1 MFETVIAA
9 MLKHK
14 QIVFATIAVAALSG
28 MVIAPATQVA
38 RAQLGEDIANDVL
51 DSVFGDGDDEDNEEA
66 AATEEVSGDD
76 NQDIDQTQEQTNE
89 QEQEAEQ
96 EVDQES
102 SQDETNVQ
110 ANELDTGANT
120 ATVAQ
125 SNDADQ
131 DVAAA
136 AEASDADASSSAED
150 DDHDSKHKKHHHSD
164 GSDSDTTT
172 SSAEAIVS
180 ATAEAT
186 GIVDQ
191 DNDATVR
198 QDSSIHDVDLSNNVA
213 FGDDTNTQIA
223 VPIIDQDQ
231 RAANLAEQRAA
242 NLNVVDID
250 EDGTGGTDTEPIRTF
265 TCNPSTLAG
274 IAVTR
279 SGSTC
284 SATGDTNIITGGVCD
299 AVEGTRTVS
308 GGQNPQA
315 TCSFPATAV

>member
-136 AEASDADASSSAED
+136 AEASDAEAESEAED

-242 NLNVVDID
+242 NLDVEDVDVFPYGTTVVVD
-250 EDGTGGTDTEPIRTF
+250 EDGDGGFCPPGQEGRDNPRF
-265 TCNPSTLAG
+265 PGCN
-274 IAVTR
+274 
-279 SGSTC
+279 
-284 SATGDTNIITGGVCD
+284 
-299 AVEGTRTVS
+299 
-308 GGQNPQA
+308 
-315 TCSFPATAV
+315 

>member
-1 MFETVIAA
+1 LISLMFETVIAA

-28 MVIAPATQVA
+28 MVIAPTTQVA
-38 RAQLGEDIANDVL
+38 RAALGEDIANSVL
-51 DSVFGDGDDEDNEEA
+51 DSVFGDGDDEAADEEEEA
-66 AATEEVSGDD
+66 AATEDQSGDD

-89 QEQEAEQ
+89 QENDQEQEA
-96 EVDQES
+96 DQDVTQTN

-136 AEASDADASSSAED
+136 AEASDADADSDASDED
-150 DDHDSKHKKHHHSD
+150 HGDHHGKDKKHHHSD

-231 RAANLAEQRAA
+231 RAANLGINLAEQRAA
-242 NLNVVDID
+242 NLDLD
-250 EDGTGGTDTEPIRTF
+250 YGFTTGPAGPAGPPGPPGPSGECPEGFELRTITVPSVGEGPPDTI
-265 TCNPSTLAG
+265 
-274 IAVTR
+274 
-279 SGSTC
+279 STC
-284 SATGDTNIITGGVCD
+284 
-299 AVEGTRTVS
+299 VEIEEE
-308 GGQNPQA
+308 
-315 TCSFPATAV
+315 

>member
-38 RAQLGEDIANDVL
+38 RAQLGEDIARDVL
-51 DSVFGDGDDEDNEEA
+51 DSVFGDGDDEEDEVEA
-66 AATEEVSGDD
+66 ESAATEDQSGDD
-76 NQDIDQTQEQTNE
+76 NQDIDQTQTQSNE
-89 QEQEAEQ
+89 
-96 EVDQES
+96 
-102 SQDETNVQ
+102 Q
-110 ANELDTGANT
+110 ANELRTGANT

-136 AEASDADASSSAED
+136 AEASDADAESEAED

-242 NLNVVDID
+242 NLDIEEVDVFPY
-250 EDGTGGTDTEPIRTF
+250 GVTTGGGGDGGDGGDGGADLICVQPEGGGSPILIPISEREP
-265 TCNPSTLAG
+265 
-274 IAVTR
+274 
-279 SGSTC
+279 
-284 SATGDTNIITGGVCD
+284 
-299 AVEGTRTVS
+299 
-308 GGQNPQA
+308 GQQVLPLQA
-315 TCSFPATAV
+315 CGETP

>member
-38 RAQLGEDIANDVL
+38 RAQLGEDIANSVL
-51 DSVFGDGDDEDNEEA
+51 DSVFGDGDDEEDEA
-66 AATEEVSGDD
+66 EAESAATEEVSGDD
-76 NQDIDQTQEQTNE
+76 NQDIDQNQEQSNE
-89 QEQEAEQ
+89 QDQEAEQ

-102 SQDETNVQ
+102 SQDETNIQ
-110 ANELDTGANT
+110 ANDLRTGANT

-136 AEASDADASSSAED
+136 AEASDADAESEAED
-150 DDHDSKHKKHHHSD
+150 EDHGDDHGKDKKHHHSD

-242 NLNVVDID
+242 NLDIEDVDVFPYGTTVVVD
-250 EDGTGGTDTEPIRTF
+250 EDGDGGFCPPGQEGRDNPRF
-265 TCNPSTLAG
+265 PGCN
-274 IAVTR
+274 
-279 SGSTC
+279 
-284 SATGDTNIITGGVCD
+284 
-299 AVEGTRTVS
+299 
-308 GGQNPQA
+308 
-315 TCSFPATAV
+315 